1 MKYPKRR
8 QALLCGQ
15 ISTTQKTAFI
25 RNVRTVYVP
34 GYTVKNAVLV
44 PDAAIG
50 TDLVS
55 RYVLVV
61 GDDNR
66 IKYNPVEVGR
76 NVGKYAI
83 VESGVSPD
91 DRIVV
96 AGLHRAVPGVLV
108 KPIEKADDEK

>member
-1 MKYPKRR
+1 MY
-8 QALLCGQ
+8 G
-15 ISTTQKTAFI
+15 
-25 RNVRTVYVP
+25 TVYVP
-34 GYTVKNAVLV
+34 GYTVKNAGLV

>member
-1 MKYPKRR
+1 M
-8 QALLCGQ
+8 
-15 ISTTQKTAFI
+15 
-25 RNVRTVYVP
+25 
-34 GYTVKNAVLV
+34 
-44 PDAAIG
+44 
-50 TDLVS
+50 VS

-96 AGLHRAVPGVLV
+96 DCIGLFR
-108 KPIEKADDEK
+108 EFW

>member
-1 MKYPKRR
+1 M
-8 QALLCGQ
+8 
-15 ISTTQKTAFI
+15 
-25 RNVRTVYVP
+25 
-34 GYTVKNAVLV
+34 
-44 PDAAIG
+44 
-50 TDLVS
+50 VS

-76 NVGKYAI
+76 NVGKCAI

-96 AGLHRAVPGVLV
+96 AGNGIHQNEMPLDSLYAQQQMAAQHSDIVQPEA
-108 KPIEKADDEK
+108 